1 MKKKQ
6 ITKSVLAA
14 TLALSFTGVG
24 AACGDL
30 MGESYDDV
38 TIISV
43 CNMGGGV
50 GKEWLEK
57 AFDRF
62 AESVADKSYEEGKQ
76 GVVIEIEHTTKYTLD
91 DIDTAGY
98 NIYFDQGQVNV
109 QQFAA
114 AGKIMNIND
123 IVTEGSTSI
132 ESKIKENYR
141 PAYKYNGEYYAL
153 PHYELFP
160 GVSYD
165 VELFDENDLYIAAPV
180 DEKPENDG
188 NVEPHDAFGYT
199 VNFTVDNCGADK
211 VYGTAD
217 DGSVRSCG
225 NDGIYGTSDDG
236 LPSSLVEFL
245 ALCDKIASKGWTPF
259 ALAGSHTDYSNYFL
273 TGLTTSL
280 SGYEAMQANFTFDGE
295 IEVVTGYSDEPIF
308 ADLSRVGVNLPKPTT
323 RTVND
328 LSEANGYL
336 TRSQSARYYAL
347 AMLEIFES
355 AKWFNEES
363 YNSTTLHTTTQD
375 KFIFSGKANNK
386 TIAMLMELSQWTNE
400 AQDSQSLKNFYDYTG
415 RTEADS
421 ERNIAWMPLPT
432 QIYDSVKEGQGRENV
447 IIDTAACY
455 AFINA
460 NIRFPGVVDACKDFL
475 KFLYTDNELKEFV
488 ATTGVTRAGITL
500 DYGDDVMNR
509 LNSFEKS
516 MVEMTRSSTTKI
528 VAPIGN
534 NETFMRNPQ
543 AFRYDTGKGAMY
555 ATVWSGVAYSAPI
568 DVYRKEALD
577 NVTAKDIFEQT
588 EITSSAWVN
597 NYYEA

>member
-24 AACGDL
+24 AGCLDL
-30 MGESYDDV
+30 GGESYDDV

-50 GKEWLEK
+50 GKAWLEK

-62 AESVADKSYEEGKQ
+62 ADSVSDKSYEDGKQ

-114 AGKIMNIND
+114 AGKILNIND
-123 IVTEGSTSI
+123 IVTEGSVSI
-132 ESKIKENYR
+132 ESKIKESYR

-160 GVSYD
+160 GLSYD
-165 VELFDENDLYIAAPV
+165 VELFDKNDLYIAAPEEENV
-180 DEKPENDG
+180 DPT
-188 NVEPHDAFGYT
+188 DAFGYT
-199 VNFTVDNCGADK
+199 VNFAVDSCGSDG

-225 NDGIYGTSDDG
+225 NDGIYGTADDG

-245 ALCDKIASKGWTPF
+245 VLCDKIASKGWTPF

-273 TGLTTSL
+273 NGLTASL

-308 ADLSRVGVNLPKPTT
+308 ADLSSVGVALPKPTT
-323 RTVND
+323 RTVTD
-328 LSEANGYL
+328 LSEENGYL
-336 TRSQSARYYAL
+336 TRSQVARYYAL

-355 AKWFNEES
+355 AGWFNEES

-375 KFIFSGKANNK
+375 KFIFSGKAGNK

-421 ERNIAWMPLPT
+421 ERQIAWMSLPT
-432 QIYDSVKEGQGRENV
+432 QIYDSVQEGEGNENV
-447 IIDTAACY
+447 IMDTAACY
-455 AFINA
+455 AFING
-460 NIRFPGVVDACKDFL
+460 NIRSAGLVEACKDFL
-475 KFLYTDNELKEFV
+475 QFLYTDNELKEFV
-488 ATTGVTRAGITL
+488 AETGVTHAGITL

-509 LNSFEKS
+509 LNSYEKS
-516 MVEMTRSSTTKI
+516 MVNMTRSSDVKI
-528 VAPIGN
+528 VAPVGN

-543 AFRYDTGKGAMY
+543 AFRYDTGKGTMY
-555 ATVWSGVAYSAPI
+555 ATVWNGIAYSAPI
-568 DVYRKEALD
+568 DVYRKTALS
-577 NVTAKDIFEQT
+577 NVTAKDIFMQT
-588 EITSSAWVN
+588 EISSSAWVS
-597 NYYEA
+597 NYYVA